1 MSHVSLSKSTWH
13 HFQVLRQ
20 ASGAPSVGVRLVHL
34 PRPWHTPGSTLP
46 LGRLFL
52 PVLPSDILRAP
63 CLQNSAPAFSLPACW
78 VQSVMLHWLLT
89 LLPSSTVRMK
99 DLAAI
104 ASTWRH
110 LQTVVCKDARE
121 ACDSAHSSPWVWVF
135 VSVPSFPDRSIL
147 LVLGPHLKQRGSVT
161 VSDRNMDQP

>member
-1 MSHVSLSKSTWH
+1 MASLPGLETSFRST
-13 HFQVLRQ
+13 FCRCQ
-20 ASGAPSVGVRLVHL
+20 ASTSSPSLAY
-34 PRPWHTPGSTLP
+34 PRIHTSSRQTLP
-46 LGRLFL
+46 TGS

-110 LQTVVCKDARE
+110 LQTVLCKDARE